1 MTRERGAIFYDSL
14 GKRVAIIIDA
24 TEISDAFREIL
35 LFNEASACSVDLSS
49 YAAIFLH
56 STCVC
61 MYMSLF
67 SIESAVQHR
76 CRLHVL
82 Q

>member
-1 MTRERGAIFYDSL
+1 MTRERGAISYDSL

-49 YAAIFLH
+49 YAAWHQCHVGITL
-56 STCVC
+56 SYVG
-61 MYMSLF
+61 
-67 SIESAVQHR
+67 SA
-76 CRLHVL
+76 LYN
-82 Q
+82 